1 MPYLSER
8 RTSENAP
15 SRNCPKSLGRA
26 RGVALRAAETL
37 LFDPFRAPHTG
48 QINVGAL
55 FLPLFGQF
63 PGEVPRIQLLGS
75 TVNKGKRAG
84 REDARNAR
92 PCRAFI
98 TPL

>member
-1 MPYLSER
+1 MNFRER
-8 RTSENAP
+8 TF
-15 SRNCPKSLGRA
+15 RNCPKSLGRA

-63 PGEVPRIQLLGS
+63 LERLFDKSL
-75 TVNKGKRAG
+75 KGFSIVG
-84 REDARNAR
+84 
-92 PCRAFI
+92 
-98 TPL
+98 LWSL